1 VSRFAVLAALVVAV
15 LVAPFSATIDG
26 SPFRAQEAA
35 ASSTGLSLTAD
46 TRYVVDPAKHR
57 VRVGVS
63 LVATNHR
70 SNTKTHLYY
79 YDRAYLAVQPGTRNF
94 KIASGGAHPTV
105 HVARKAKT
113 YTLLRI
119 DFGKRLGAG
128 ANRRF
133 TLTFDIPD
141 PGGAATRTTRIG
153 TSLVSF
159 GAWGF
164 GASGDPGGSVTVV
177 FPSGYAIDV
186 DAAGLEPPTTDPAG
200 NTVYTTGPLANP
212 LSFFAYFVADRPSAY
227 AESTLQVPI
236 GDVTVPVTIRA
247 WPDDPTWAARVR
259 AVLQKGLPAL
269 AADIGLP
276 WTVDQPLIVSEAIS
290 RTTEG
295 FSGRYDPPA
304 GQIEIAYYASPL
316 VILHEAAHAWFDG
329 SLLADRWAN
338 EGFASYY
345 AVRAAKAIGEKRV
358 TAPKLTEALQAI
370 RLPLNAW
377 PAPGG
382 ANASVEDAEYAASYQ
397 LATLVAARATP
408 EGLRAVWQALHE
420 GRAPYQPIGSR
431 ASLETSADRPDWRGL
446 LDVLEERTA
455 ATYDDLWRA
464 WVIRPGE
471 SGLLDERSTAR
482 IQYAA
487 LLDRTDPWLLPRVVR
502 DALRVW
508 QYGQANEL
516 MVAATSALEDRD
528 AVFDAAAGAGLDVPS
543 TMEVAFEGTRGFAVT
558 SAEAAAELAAI
569 AAFRDAAS
577 TKPVEPT
584 LLDRIGLW
592 GSDPS
597 AAMAAAAA
605 AFTAG
610 DLEGT
615 VQNAG
620 FAKRIWTGASEV
632 GRNRVVAVGAS
643 TAALLLGLWLLVR
656 WYRDRSVRRRTIVVG
671 QS

>member
-1 VSRFAVLAALVVAV
+1 MSRFAVLAALVLAV
-15 LVAPFSATIDG
+15 LVAPLSATIDG
-26 SPFRAQEAA
+26 SPFRATEAA

-46 TRYVVDPAKHR
+46 ARYVVDPAKRR
-57 VRVGVS
+57 VHVGVT
-63 LVATNHR
+63 LAATNHR

-79 YDRAYLAVQPGTRNF
+79 YDRTYLAVQPGTTGF
-94 KIASGGAHPTV
+94 KIVSDGAHPTV
-105 HVARKAKT
+105 RVARKAKT

-119 DFGKRLGAG
+119 DFGKRLQAG
-128 ANRRF
+128 ATRRLM
-133 TLTFDIPD
+133 LTFDIPD

-159 GAWGF
+159 AVWGF
-164 GASGDPGGSVTVV
+164 GATGDPGGSVTVV
-177 FPSGYAIDV
+177 FPSGYAVDV
-186 DAAGLEPPTTDPAG
+186 DAAGLKAPTTDPAG

-227 AESTLQVPI
+227 SESTIEVPV
-236 GDVTVPVTIRA
+236 GDLTVPVTIRA
-247 WPDDPTWAARVR
+247 WPDDPAWAARVR
-259 AVLQKGLPAL
+259 AVLAKGLPAL
-269 AADIGLP
+269 AEDIGLP
-276 WTVDQPLIVSEAIS
+276 WTVEQPLIVSEAIS
-290 RTTEG
+290 RTADG

-345 AVRAAKAIGEKRV
+345 AVRAATAIGQKRV
-358 TAPKLTEALQAI
+358 TAPKLTKALEAI

-377 PAPGG
+377 PPPGG
-382 ANASVEDAEYAASYQ
+382 ANATVEDAEYAASYQ

-408 EGLRAVWQALHE
+408 EGLRTVWQALYE
-420 GRAPYQPIGSR
+420 ARAAYQPTGSG
-431 ASLETSADRPDWRGL
+431 ASLETTAEPPDWRGL
-446 LDVLEERTA
+446 LDVLEERTGSA
-455 ATYDDLWRA
+455 YDDLWRA
-464 WVIRPGE
+464 WVIRPGDD
-471 SGLLDERSTAR
+471 GLLAQRTVSRAA
-482 IQYAA
+482 YAT
-487 LLDRTDPWLLPRVVR
+487 LLDRADPWLLPRVVR

-516 MVAATSALEDRD
+516 MAAATAALEDRD
-528 AVFDAAAGAGLDVPS
+528 AVLDAAASAGLAVPS

-569 AAFRDAAS
+569 SAFRDAAS

-605 AFTAG
+605 AFRAG

-620 FAKRIWTGASEV
+620 FAKRIWTGSSEV
-632 GRNRVVAVGAS
+632 GRNRVLAVVAS
-643 TAALLLGLWLLVR
+643 TAALLLGLWLIAR
-656 WYRDRSVRRRTIVVG
+656 WYRDRSVRRRSIVVR

>member
-1 VSRFAVLAALVVAV
+1 VVLL
-15 LVAPFSATIDG
+15 
-26 SPFRAQEAA
+26 
-35 ASSTGLSLTAD
+35 
-46 TRYVVDPAKHR
+46 
-57 VRVGVS
+57 
-63 LVATNHR
+63 ATNHR

-79 YDRAYLAVQPGTRNF
+79 YDRAYLAVQPGTTNF
-94 KIASGGAHPTV
+94 KIASAGAHPTV

-128 ANRRF
+128 ATRSL

-164 GASGDPGGSVTVV
+164 GATGDPGGSVTVI
-177 FPSGYAIDV
+177 FPSGYAVDV
-186 DAAGLEPPTTDPAG
+186 EAAGLKAPTTDAAG
-200 NTVYTTGPLANP
+200 NTIYTTGPLANP

-227 AESTLQVPI
+227 TESTIQVPV
-236 GDVTVPVTIRA
+236 GDLTVPVRIRA
-247 WPDDPTWAARVR
+247 WPDDPTWAARVS

-269 AADIGLP
+269 AEDIGLP

-290 RTTEG
+290 RTTDG

-345 AVRAAKAIGEKRV
+345 AVRAAKAIGEKRI
-358 TAPKLTEALQAI
+358 TAPKLTAPLAAVRI
-370 RLPLNAW
+370 PLNAW
-377 PAPGG
+377 LPPGG
-382 ANASVEDAEYAASYQ
+382 ANATVEDAEYAASYQ
-397 LATLVAARATP
+397 LAALVAARATP
-408 EGLRAVWQALHE
+408 DGLRTVWQALHE
-420 GRAPYQPIGSR
+420 DRAAYQPIGSR
-431 ASLETSADRPDWRGL
+431 ASLETMAEPPDWRGL
-446 LDVLEERTA
+446 LDVLEERTS
-455 ATYDDLWRA
+455 ATYDDLWRS

-471 SGLLDERSTAR
+471 DGLLDQRAATRTTYTTLLAR
-482 IQYAA
+482 A
-487 LLDRTDPWLLPRVVR
+487 DPWLLPRVVR

-516 MVAATSALEDRD
+516 MAAATTALENRD
-528 AVFDAAAGAGLDVPS
+528 AVYDAAAGAGLVVPS
-543 TMEVAFEGTRGFAVT
+543 TMETTFEGTRGFAVT

-569 AAFRDAAS
+569 ASFRDAAS
-577 TKPVEPT
+577 TKPAQPS

-597 AAMAAAAA
+597 AAMGAAAA

-610 DLEGT
+610 DLEAT

-620 FAKRIWTGASEV
+620 FAKRIWTGATEI

-656 WYRDRSVRRRTIVVG
+656 WYRDRSVRRRTFVVR